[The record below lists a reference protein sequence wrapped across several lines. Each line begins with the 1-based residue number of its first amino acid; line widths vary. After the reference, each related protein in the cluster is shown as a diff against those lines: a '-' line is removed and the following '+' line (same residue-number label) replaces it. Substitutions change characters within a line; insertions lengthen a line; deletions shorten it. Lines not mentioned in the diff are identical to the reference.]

1 MLELTVQM
9 SPEGWDEVKEEFVE
23 PKTTVLRLEHSLVA
37 LSKWESIWHKP
48 FFSNQDKTI
57 EETMSY
63 IRCMTIDEEVDPEVY
78 RHITKANEE
87 EIFKYIN
94 DPMTATTFVEKKG
107 KGGRGGVITTEI
119 IYWWMTQLNI
129 PVEFEN
135 WHINRLLTLVRVCNE
150 KNNPG
155 KKMSAKEIA
164 ARNAAIN
171 AANRK
176 RFNSKG

>member
-1 MLELTVQM
+1 MLKLTVQI
-9 SPEGWDEVKEEFVE
+9 SPDEWDEEKEEFVE
-23 PKTTVLRLEHSLVA
+23 PKVVTLRLEHSLVA
-37 LSKWESIWHKP
+37 LSKWESEWHKP
-48 FFSNQDKTI
+48 FFSKEDKTI
-57 EETMSY
+57 PETKSY
-63 IRCMTIDEEVDPEVY
+63 IKCMTIDEDVDPDVY
-78 RHITKANEE
+78 NHITRENEE
-87 EIFKYIN
+87 TIFQYIN
-94 DPMTATTFVEKKG
+94 NPMTATTFKEKKG
-107 KGGRGGVITTEI
+107 KGGRAGVITTEI

-150 KNNPG
+150 KNSPG
-155 KKMSAKEIA
+155 KKMSGKEIA

>member
-1 MLELTVQM
+1 MLKLVIPM
-9 SPEGWDEVKEEFVE
+9 SPAGWDEVKEEFVE
-23 PKTTVLRLEHSLVA
+23 PKTITIRLEHSLVA

-48 FFSNQDKTI
+48 FFSNQDKTP
-57 EETMSY
+57 EETISY
-63 IRCMTIDEEVDPEVY
+63 IQCMTIDEDVDPEVY
-78 RHITKANEE
+78 RHISKINEE
-87 EIFKYIN
+87 EIFNYIN
-94 DPMTATTFVEKKG
+94 NPMTATTFKEKLG
-107 KGGRGGVITTEI
+107 KGGRGNVITTEI

-129 PVEFEN
+129 PVEFER

-164 ARNAAIN
+164 SRNAAIN

>member
-1 MLELTVQM
+1 MLKLVIQM
-9 SPEGWDEVKEEFVE
+9 NPEGWDEVNERFIK
-23 PKTTVLRLEHSLVA
+23 PKTVVLRLEHSLVA

-57 EETMSY
+57 EETLSY
-63 IRCMTIDEEVDPEVY
+63 IKCMTIDEDVDPEVY
-78 RHITKANEE
+78 RHITKVNEE
-87 EIFKYIN
+87 EIFSYIN
-94 DPMTATTFVEKKG
+94 NPMTATTFKETKG
-107 KGGRGGVITTEI
+107 KGGRGTVVTTEI

-129 PVEFEN
+129 PVEFER

-150 KNNPG
+150 KNTPG

-164 ARNAAIN
+164 ARNASIN

>member
-1 MLELTVQM
+1 MLKLAIQM
-9 SPEGWDEVKEEFVE
+9 SPAGWDEVKEEFVE
-23 PKTTVLRLEHSLVA
+23 PKTTIICLEHSLVA

-48 FFSNQDKTI
+48 FFSNQNKTP
-57 EETMSY
+57 EETISY
-63 IRCMTIDEEVDPEVY
+63 IKCMTIDEEVDPEVY
-78 RHITKANEE
+78 RHISKANEE
-87 EIFKYIN
+87 EIFNYIN
-94 DPMTATTFVEKKG
+94 NPMTATTFVEKKG

-129 PVEFEN
+129 PVEFER

-155 KKMSAKEIA
+155 KKMSAREIA
-164 ARNAAIN
+164 SRNAAIN